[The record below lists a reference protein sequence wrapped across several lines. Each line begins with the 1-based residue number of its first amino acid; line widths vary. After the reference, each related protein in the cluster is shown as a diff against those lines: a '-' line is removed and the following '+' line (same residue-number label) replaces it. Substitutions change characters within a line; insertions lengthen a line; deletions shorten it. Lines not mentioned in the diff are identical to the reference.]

1 MKIVSVGESNRSINI
16 EKDKKPLAVGDIV
29 KGRIVDNDNG
39 LITIKTVGGQSIT
52 AFLLSEENLPEGSI
66 ISFIINQINED
77 KIYAEILKPKHID
90 DLYEKEI
97 ESVLYEIG
105 AEQNDLNKEAVETLV
120 KFWQPISKDRIDY
133 INYIL
138 KTVEKIKHNS
148 SEALLAMLLSDINIL
163 DSSVETLNK
172 ASLTMDLGN
181 IINMDTLVKNTNPLN
196 ADIEKDISGFMK
208 NLSDTFSLDKNTL
221 ESFEYL
227 FHQSYKALSSID
239 KADLETVIYLLSK
252 GIDITPQ
259 NLYIYNELINEE
271 KGLTSFLIELINTL
285 SNYDDSEL
293 KSYSKELS
301 NTFIDIEDVKNL
313 PLKEQL
319 AKMATVLK
327 QIDSAIEKRGIKD
340 FKLLD
345 NMHNLKSSI
354 NLIKSINH
362 ETNYYHIPLMINQ
375 YNSSVDIYIYKEG
388 KRNKRVDISN
398 VSILISMDLKNIG
411 YIESLIQVSYK
422 NINIMF
428 RTENKNIT
436 DMVNQYSKELKD
448 KLEEKGYCINIIA
461 QEKTD
466 NKFNLISFEDKL
478 NNGVISRYSID
489 VRL

>member
-1 MKIVSVGESNRSINI
+1 MRIVSVGESNRSINI
-16 EKDKKPLAVGDIV
+16 EKNRKPLAVGDII
-29 KGRIVDNDNG
+29 KGRIIDNDNG
-39 LITIKTVGGQSIT
+39 LITMKTVGGQSIT

-66 ISFIINQINED
+66 TSFIVNQINED
-77 KIYAEILKPKHID
+77 KIYAEILKPRHVD

-97 ESVLYEIG
+97 TSVLDEIG
-105 AEQNDLNKEAVETLV
+105 VEQSDLNKEAVKTLV

-133 INYIL
+133 INYII
-138 KTVEKIKHNS
+138 KTIDNIKQNS
-148 SEALLAMLLSDINIL
+148 SETLLTMLLSDINIL
-163 DSSVETLNK
+163 DSSVEILNK

-181 IINMDTLVKNTNPLN
+181 IIDLDTLVKNSNPLSDN
-196 ADIEKDISGFMK
+196 IEKDISSFIK
-208 NLSDTFSLDKNTL
+208 NLSNAFSLDKNTL

-239 KADLETVIYLLSK
+239 KADLETISYLLSK
-252 GIDITPQ
+252 EIDITPQ
-259 NLYIYNELINEE
+259 NLYIYNKLIYEE
-271 KGLTSFLIELINTL
+271 KGLTDFLLEMINTL
-285 SNYDDSEL
+285 NNYDDKEL

-301 NTFIDIEDVKNL
+301 KVFIDVEDVKSL
-313 PLKEQL
+313 PLKERL
-319 AKMATVLK
+319 ANMISILK
-327 QIDSAIEKRGIKD
+327 QIDSVIEKRGIKD
-340 FKLLD
+340 FELLD
-345 NMHNLKSSI
+345 NMHNLKSSM
-354 NLIKSINH
+354 NLIKSINN

-411 YIESLIQVSYK
+411 YIESLVQVSYK

-436 DMVNQYSKELKD
+436 DMINEYSKDLKD
-448 KLEEKGYCINIIA
+448 KLEEKGYYINIIA

-466 NKFNLISFEDKL
+466 DKFNLISFEDKL